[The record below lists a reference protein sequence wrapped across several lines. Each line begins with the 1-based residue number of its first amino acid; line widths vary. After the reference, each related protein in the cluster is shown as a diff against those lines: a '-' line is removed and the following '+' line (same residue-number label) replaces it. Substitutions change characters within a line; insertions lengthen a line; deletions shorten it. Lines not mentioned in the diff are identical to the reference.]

1 MGMLKGAEFQ
11 EMLAELATIEAIKLI
26 VSIDN
31 CKSGVLFTDHQLD
44 MFNFVCI
51 RADTFHPIK
60 DELEWQPTLF
70 SAKNDNQEL
79 GLIFIFKSMT
89 KNQREIIKLIAKYML
104 DNPQEKG
111 IQQRD
116 LLNRCVE
123 NMLAHSTKNMK
134 EYLHE
139 AKDHKIIQ
147 ERFDE
152 QGSTVISMNY
162 PTALLQKIIDDELQ

>member
-1 MGMLKGAEFQ
+1 MGMLKGQEWQ
-11 EMLAELATIEAIKLI
+11 EMLGELANIEAIKLI
-26 VSIDN
+26 VTVDN
-31 CKSGVLFTDHQLD
+31 CKSGILFTDHQLD

-51 RADTFHPIK
+51 QADTFQLFH
-60 DELEWQPTLF
+60 DELSWQPTLF

-79 GLIFIFKSMT
+79 GLAFIFKSMT
-89 KNQREIIKLIAKYML
+89 KNQREIIKLIAKYQL

-139 AKDHKIIQ
+139 AKDHK
-147 ERFDE
+147 
-152 QGSTVISMNY
+152 VI
-162 PTALLQKIIDDELQ
+162 